1 MNRLIFSFIAGLFF
15 RKKPVVVL
23 SCFLVLSS
31 FCMFLNAAEPPPEFS
46 AIEPLASKSLLLA
59 SWFADGRAVVVGERG
74 HILYSEDKGSSWTQA
89 KVQTITT
96 LTGVYFHD
104 KNLGWAVGH
113 DAVILRTTDGGKNW
127 SRVYSAPEEERPL
140 LDVWFK
146 DAENGVAVGA
156 YGLFMTTEDG
166 GLNWSESPIGEE
178 DWHLNQIRRS
188 DSGKLYIAGEA
199 GNICRSDDNGQT
211 WTVLSSPYD
220 GSFFGVLPL
229 EGDTV
234 LVFGLRGHLYRSE
247 DAGES
252 WLQIESQTQAM
263 LTCGVR
269 MPDGRL
275 VIVGLS
281 GTVLVSDDNG
291 KSFRLLQQPGRM
303 TIMSALPVESDKI
316 LVVGDGGTKELSISV
331 KE

>member
-1 MNRLIFSFIAGLFF
+1 MNRLSFSPLFTRF
-15 RKKPVVVL
+15 SRKKTAAAVLLVVSV
-23 SCFLVLSS
+23 FFSS
-31 FCMFLNAAEPPPEFS
+31 FLPAAEPPPEYA
-46 AIEPLASKSLLLA
+46 AIEPLASKSLLLSA
-59 SWFADGRAVVVGERG
+59 CLADGRMVVVGERG
-74 HILYSEDKGSSWTQA
+74 HILYSDDKGSSWTQA
-89 KVQTITT
+89 NVQTIAT

-113 DAVILRTTDGGKNW
+113 DAVILKTADGGKTW

-146 DAENGVAVGA
+146 DAEQGVAVGA

-166 GLNWSESPIGEE
+166 GLNWSENPIGEE

-188 DSGKLYIAGEA
+188 DSGRLYIAGEA

-211 WTVLSSPYD
+211 WTVLPSPYA

-247 DAGES
+247 DAGDN
-252 WLQIESQTQAM
+252 WQPIESHTQAM
-263 LTCGVR
+263 LTGGAR

-275 VIVGLS
+275 VVVGLS

-291 KSFRLLQQPGRM
+291 KSFSLLQQPDRM
-303 TIMSALPVESDKI
+303 AIMSALPVEGGKVLLI
-316 LVVGDGGTKELSISV
+316 GDGGTKELSIAV